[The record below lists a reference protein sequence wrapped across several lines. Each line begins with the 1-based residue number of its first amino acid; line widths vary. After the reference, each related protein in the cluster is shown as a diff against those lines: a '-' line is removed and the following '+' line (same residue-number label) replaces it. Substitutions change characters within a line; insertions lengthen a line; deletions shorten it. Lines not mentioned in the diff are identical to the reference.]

1 MKRALILL
9 AVMIMAVSMTTAV
22 WAETLPEEGANV
34 PADGTYENEEEPD
47 VIPDGWSEDKGQYY
61 VSGQPVTGFFRVDGE
76 LYFADENGNVL
87 KGKRWF
93 FP

>member
-34 PADGTYENEEEPD
+34 PADGTYEKNPMSFRM
-47 VIPDGWSEDKGQYY
+47 VGVRTR
-61 VSGQPVTGFFRVDGE
+61 VSITYPGS
-76 LYFADENGNVL
+76 L
-87 KGKRWF
+87 
-93 FP
+93 